1 MKALLPFSL
10 NYDHQDILTIKRK
23 SVKENKDNKNPLK
36 KHLCTHFQNLLIKI
50 SKTLKLSEIE

>member
-1 MKALLPFSL
+1 MKALLPFAL

-36 KHLCTHFQNLLIKI
+36 KTSLHSF
-50 SKTLKLSEIE
+50 SKPSN